1 MLSMKGSDISVKCDQ
16 VCEKLTEFI
25 DNELPNELNEAIQQH
40 LNSCENCL
48 KELES
53 IKKVMHL
60 CKKWKDI
67 HPSKNWKTDLKRKF
81 LQEQK
86 QSDPEIEIIKS
97 AIIVLSQRIERLEK
111 MQNYVPPTIEN
122 EIMTVSELARYL
134 RISTEKVYEII
145 DHIPKFQIGY
155 EYRFVKESIDQWI
168 KSLEQNG
175 YSQYYIWNDL
185 SEENDKE

>member
-1 MLSMKGSDISVKCDQ
+1 MEGSDISLKCEQ

-25 DNELPNELNEAIQQH
+25 DNELPSELHEIIQQH
-40 LNSCENCL
+40 LNNCENCL

-53 IKKVMHL
+53 IKKVTHI

-67 HPSKNWKTDLKRKF
+67 RPSKNWKADLKRKL
-81 LQEQK
+81 LQEQR
-86 QSDPEIEIIKS
+86 QSDPEIEMLKS

-111 MQNYVPPTIEN
+111 IQNYIPPTIEN

-134 RISTEKVYEII
+134 RISKEQVYEII

-168 KSLEQNG
+168 RSLEQNE
-175 YSQYYIWNDL
+175 YPQYYVWNDL
-185 SEENDKE
+185 SEENNEE